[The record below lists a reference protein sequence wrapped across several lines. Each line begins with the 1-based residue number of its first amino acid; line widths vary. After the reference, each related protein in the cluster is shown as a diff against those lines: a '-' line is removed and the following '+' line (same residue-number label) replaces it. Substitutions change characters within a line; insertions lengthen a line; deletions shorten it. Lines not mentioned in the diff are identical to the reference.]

1 MEQLIQTPEEARS
14 SYILYELRD
23 KKTGALISQYTDY
36 AVKTKELELPALR
49 ASGDKPVIS
58 MGWVGDTLQITLES
72 RLLLKDVYLDLEEEG
87 WHLSENFFDVLPG
100 ETYVVKATR
109 RTPSSS
115 KRIPKLYLRAINY
128 HP

>member
-1 MEQLIQTPEEARS
+1 
-14 SYILYELRD
+14 
-23 KKTGALISQYTDY
+23 
-36 AVKTKELELPALR
+36 
-49 ASGDKPVIS
+49 
-58 MGWVGDTLQITLES
+58 MGWVGDTLQITVES

-109 RTPSSS
+109 RIPSSS
-115 KRIPKLYLRAINY
+115 KLIPKLYLRAINY